1 MGVIW
6 VIKNCFRMN
15 LLNWIFFVIFL
26 DNIIIIVIYII
37 IKDFFNFVE
46 YVVVIDVSWII
57 MIEDML

>member
-6 VIKNCFRMN
+6 VIKSCFRMN

-46 YVVVIDVSWII
+46 YFVVIDVSWII

>member
-1 MGVIW
+1 MDVSWMINDD
-6 VIKNCFRMN
+6 VRMI
-15 LLNWIFFVIFL
+15 LWNWIFFVIFL